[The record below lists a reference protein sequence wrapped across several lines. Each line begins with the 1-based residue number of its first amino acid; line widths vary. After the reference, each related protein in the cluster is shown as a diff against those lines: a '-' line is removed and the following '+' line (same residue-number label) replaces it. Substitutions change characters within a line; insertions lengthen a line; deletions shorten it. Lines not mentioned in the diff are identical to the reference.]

1 MFSSKKCFSHPS
13 LWEISGCTPGG
24 LWTFPKLKMNHFP
37 LFCCASQQG
46 PILWCCLR
54 PAGQAV
60 PTWTFVLHSG
70 HDTLIKGLYFTY
82 KNTSIIQIQHSFTFA
97 SAKSELNEKGG
108 RDDRPFK
115 IFISLSTLTW
125 IVTYELFNCIG
136 GATVAFLISSLFLFV
151 DIDHQNEMKNELK
164 VRTVNPTLWK
174 FQKGDQKWVKHIFWH
189 PGSLELHI
197 SLQTLLYL
205 ITFPILSISLKSP
218 LSLK

>member
-1 MFSSKKCFSHPS
+1 MFSFKKCFSHPS
-13 LWEISGCTPGG
+13 LWEISGCTPDG
-24 LWTFPKLKMNHFP
+24 LWTFPTLKMNHFP

-54 PAGQAV
+54 PA
-60 PTWTFVLHSG
+60 
-70 HDTLIKGLYFTY
+70 
-82 KNTSIIQIQHSFTFA
+82 
-97 SAKSELNEKGG
+97 KSELNEKGG

-115 IFISLSTLTW
+115 IFISLNTLIW

-136 GATVAFLISSLFLFV
+136 GATVAFLISSLFLFI

-164 VRTVNPTLWK
+164 VRTANPTLWK